1 MRDLLLLNTSHFQGG
16 NTYKFKFPKPI
27 DIKKAKLSL
36 SSFSIYN
43 STYNI
48 TSDLKNN
55 SFSIDWLGTNYNFV
69 IPDGYY
75 SISDINYYIQQQ
87 CLLYN
92 LYMTKN
98 NGAQNVYFIEITTN
112 SVRYKAQINLYYIPT
127 STQANDPKL
136 AYSKPSSATWNFPT
150 NATTPQI
157 TLSTGLGRILGMT
170 AQLIFPL
177 NPSTTNQSFLSDTYP
192 RLSPVF
198 TYLIT
203 CNLLSSA
210 YNSVP
215 TIFAQIPITASF
227 GALITKES
235 GQFQEIDIRE
245 GNYSEIMIQLWDQE
259 YNPLKI
265 NDPDMSIVMVLDSA

>member
-1 MRDLLLLNTSHFQGG
+1 MRDLLLLNTSHYQGG
-16 NTYKFKFPKPI
+16 NTYKFRFPKPI
-27 DIKKAKLSL
+27 DIKNAKLSL

-43 STYNI
+43 STYNV

-55 SFSIDWLGTNYNFV
+55 SFSVNWLGVNYAFI

-75 SISDINYYIQQQ
+75 SISDINFYIQQQ
-87 CLLYN
+87 CLINN

-98 NGAQNVYFIEITTN
+98 SGSQNIYFIEVTTN
-112 SVRYKAQINLYYIPT
+112 SVRYKAQINLYTIPT
-127 STQANDPKL
+127 SVRASQLSYVKPANASWD
-136 AYSKPSSATWNFPT
+136 FPT
-150 NATTPQI
+150 VSTTPQL
-157 TLSTGLGRILGMT
+157 TLSEGLGKILGMK
-170 AQLIFPL
+170 QQIVF
-177 NPSTTNQSFLSDTYP
+177 NSSTDDKSYLSDTYP

-198 TYLIT
+198 TYLLT

-227 GALITKES
+227 GALITKET
-235 GQFQEIDIRE
+235 GQFQEINIRE
-245 GNYSEIMIQLWDQE
+245 GNYSEIIIQLWDQE

-265 NDPDMSIVMVLDSA
+265 NDPDMSIVMILES